1 MIAIHK
7 KFSPL
12 NPTNINWNGTSKL
25 STVVLFIKVSEAKW
39 ERFVRHMSISF
50 CVEVTEFL
58 KKIFRVVPSESFTIE
73 NPRIECFGVL
83 YQWAFVV
90 ITLILVV
97 DMTKYLATLHF
108 KTCHDLFIKN
118 QNSKWKLYY
127 WKWKWKLYY
136 WKPSYWM
143 FWCAVSVSIRS
154 HYFDSRR
161 RHDKI
166 PSNTSLQ
173 DMSWF
178 IHKKPKLKISLRNN
192 KSERLFPQSL
202 LFQT

>member
-58 KKIFRVVPSESFTIE
+58 KKIFRVVLSESFTIE

-118 QNSKWKLYY
+118 QNSKFLWETTRAKSCFHN
-127 WKWKWKLYY
+127 
-136 WKPSYWM
+136 PSS
-143 FWCAVSVSIRS
+143 F
-154 HYFDSRR
+154 
-161 RHDKI
+161 K
-166 PSNTSLQ
+166 
-173 DMSWF
+173 
-178 IHKKPKLKISLRNN
+178 HKQSLRF
-192 KSERLFPQSL
+192 SCPQVYSH
-202 LFQT
+202 